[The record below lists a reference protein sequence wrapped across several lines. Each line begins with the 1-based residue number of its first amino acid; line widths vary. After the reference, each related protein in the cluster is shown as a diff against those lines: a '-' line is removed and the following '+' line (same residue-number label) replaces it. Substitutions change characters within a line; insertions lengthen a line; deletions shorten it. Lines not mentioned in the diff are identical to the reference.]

1 MPFTLRSA
9 MPYVRRSAHCRTAAG
24 ATSKLG
30 VIEREV
36 QQLDDESFEAFR
48 DWFMSDETARWDR
61 RVASDSNDETLDS
74 LLQEA
79 NREYLRN

>member
-9 MPYVRRSAHCRTAAG
+9 MPYVLRSAHLRTAAG
-24 ATSKLG
+24 ATSKLEA
-30 VIEREV
+30 IEREV

-61 RVASDSNDETLDS
+61 RLASESTDETLDS

-79 NREYLRN
+79 SREYLRN